1 MKRFSVALSDEL
13 NAAIETTVIETESS
27 KNEILRKALQLY
39 LAAYEGKKDKNL
51 KLGLIASDKSNELQT
66 EFVGL

>member
-39 LAAYEGKKDKNL
+39 LAAYEGKKNKNL